1 MMTHF
6 HFIFVYG
13 PIFVADFIIIVS
25 TRWGHQVLVLAI
37 ETALLQALLM
47 YLTINEF
54 KDPQYLYTDQSKY
67 SKLRPKKQAQVAVMG
82 LFEEHE
88 LDEEQ
93 LIKEEKGLRN
103 YHASLREECM
113 TKLMKQVGDNFLFA
127 KQAVDIGGSIT
138 QVFHKYQK
146 EKIRIRRANSME
158 DLMAHK
164 KRKISS
170 ISNNS

>member
-1 MMTHF
+1 
-6 HFIFVYG
+6 
-13 PIFVADFIIIVS
+13 
-25 TRWGHQVLVLAI
+25 
-37 ETALLQALLM
+37 
-47 YLTINEF
+47 
-54 KDPQYLYTDQSKY
+54 
-67 SKLRPKKQAQVAVMG
+67 MG

-93 LIKEEKGLRN
+93 LIKEEKGLRS

-146 EKIRIRRANSME
+146 EKIMIRRANSME
-158 DLMAHK
+158 DLMAYK
-164 KRKISS
+164 KRRIYS

>member
-47 YLTINEF
+47 YLTMHEF

-67 SKLRPKKQAQVAVMG
+67 SKLRPKK
-82 LFEEHE
+82 
-88 LDEEQ
+88 
-93 LIKEEKGLRN
+93 
-103 YHASLREECM
+103 
-113 TKLMKQVGDNFLFA
+113 
-127 KQAVDIGGSIT
+127 
-138 QVFHKYQK
+138 
-146 EKIRIRRANSME
+146 
-158 DLMAHK
+158 
-164 KRKISS
+164 
-170 ISNNS
+170 